1 MKLIKKNI
9 KVIIAFILGI
19 ILSSTAVYATGTIL
33 FSASQVSFD
42 NTRAGLKNS
51 HGDDV
56 TTVEEAIE
64 TLVNGSCSSS
74 PFKLG
79 DYIEMTPTST
89 SYTPDNTI
97 TGLVEYDTKQGNPS
111 GTTVSNTLNP
121 SQLNVW
127 RVIKINPDC
136 TVEVVSEYASNAKI
150 KLAAKSG
157 YQNYVYVLNEAA
169 KQYANTTYT
178 LNPTTAPDGAFRSIG
193 YSNQTQQITD
203 TTRLDDLTLGQTNG
217 AWFYKGSGEEELGGG
232 DTGFG
237 KDLQLLNDADVS
249 IRAHSK
255 GSSVNR
261 SSYVNYWLASREY
274 YWSTSTTNYWSFC
287 LWYVHYED
295 YVTSENIIYA
305 DGSIFTYSMRD
316 ASLRPIITLKAGLSI
331 ASGQGT
337 ESSHYTLSAS

>member
-1 MKLIKKNI
+1 MKILRNNKKL
-9 KVIIAFILGI
+9 FLGI
-19 ILSSTAVYATGTIL
+19 IIGLIISSVTVYAASGIL
-33 FSASQVSFD
+33 FQSSQVSFD

-51 HGDDV
+51 HGEDV

-79 DYIEMTPTST
+79 DYIDMTPTST
-89 SYTPDNTI
+89 SYTPDRI
-97 TGLVEYDTKQGNPS
+97 LLGLAEYDTNQGHPS
-111 GTTVSNTLNP
+111 GTTVSDSLNP
-121 SQLNVW
+121 SQLDVW

-136 TVEVVSEYASNAKI
+136 TVEVVSEYASAASMKF
-150 KLAAKSG
+150 AAKSG

-178 LNPTTAPDGAFRSIG
+178 LDPSTAPDGAFRSIG

-217 AWFYKGSGEEELGGG
+217 AWFYKGSGEEELGGD

-255 GSSVNR
+255 GSSVNI
-261 SSYVNYWLASREY
+261 SSYAKYWLASREY

-305 DGSIFTYSMRD
+305 EGSIFTYSMRD
-316 ASLRPIITLKAGLSI
+316 ASLRPIITLKPGLSI

-337 ESSHYTLSAS
+337 SASHYTLSAS